1 MDDNWRTKA
10 EAAFWGEHNMKQ
22 NQLALT
28 RKDNENATMPKRA
41 EMCADLARAMG
52 WKVIQTS
59 RGFMP
64 ISPEGDAQLNYKT
77 EDFAWATMPDPFA
90 YAADNRALVE
100 WLLSEDSDA
109 QFNEIVFLT
118 ELMRNYTYL
127 WQPGKVEFNAVEV
140 RGIIF
145 RVLTAPLETITLAA
159 ARALGIPEASE

>member
-1 MDDNWRTKA
+1 MTEQEQLHIRIRT
-10 EAAFWGEHNMKQ
+10 E
-22 NQLALT
+22 
-28 RKDNENATMPKRA
+28 
-41 EMCADLARAMG
+41 LARAMG
-52 WKVIQTS
+52 THAWYTDGLTRWLSAREEMAAVCRRYPEIVETS
-59 RGFMP
+59 NELL
-64 ISPEGDAQLNYKT
+64 IDWT
-77 EDFAWATMPDPFA
+77 ESEIPDPFTN
-90 YAADNRALVE
+90 AADNRALVE